1 MHTQISAWHCFSFI
15 NRFLDSNMAMGNDFV
30 QYISEISNDL
40 HKKSIPLRAS
50 LFNYTMFRKIIYIN
64 SSLII
69 LYTRWTVRFKV
80 LQEYK
85 MIITSMYNFTIALIL
100 DRYIVSLKEFKV
112 VQIYQVTKTQN
123 ELKICKL

>member
-1 MHTQISAWHCFSFI
+1 
-15 NRFLDSNMAMGNDFV
+15 MAMGNDFV

-50 LFNYTMFRKIIYIN
+50 LFNYAMFRKIIYIN
-64 SSLII
+64 SSLMI
-69 LYTRWTVRFKV
+69 LYTRWTVRFK
-80 LQEYK
+80 LLLEYE

>member
-1 MHTQISAWHCFSFI
+1 
-15 NRFLDSNMAMGNDFV
+15 MAMGNDFV

-50 LFNYTMFRKIIYIN
+50 LFNYAMLRNIIYIN
-64 SSLII
+64 SSLMI

-80 LQEYK
+80 LQEYE
-85 MIITSMYNFTIALIL
+85 MIIANITIALIL
-100 DRYIVSLKEFKV
+100 DKYIVSLKDFKI

>member
-1 MHTQISAWHCFSFI
+1 
-15 NRFLDSNMAMGNDFV
+15 MAMGNDFV

-50 LFNYTMFRKIIYIN
+50 LFNYAMFRKIIYIN
-64 SSLII
+64 SSLMI

-80 LQEYK
+80 LQEYE
-85 MIITSMYNFTIALIL
+85 MIIASTIALIL

>member
-1 MHTQISAWHCFSFI
+1 MHNRIFAWHCFSFI

-50 LFNYTMFRKIIYIN
+50 LFNYAMFRKIIYIN
-64 SSLII
+64 SSLMI

-80 LQEYK
+80 LQEYE
-85 MIITSMYNFTIALIL
+85 MIIAFTIALIL
-100 DRYIVSLKEFKV
+100 DKYIVSLKEFKV